1 MLPLTA
7 LIEKIRFHAA
17 RVRDE
22 DGAINTVEILI
33 IVGAVIILAGVV
45 FGIVQTMASNEANSL
60 DLG

>member
-1 MLPLTA
+1 MLLLTA

-33 IVGAVIILAGVV
+33 IVGAVIILVGAVMLLV
-45 FGIVQTMASNEANSL
+45 EQAAKDEAATL